1 MMTLSDIPEMLTAW
15 RAGELSLDDVYH
27 LCLNLFAAHRVEDVL
42 ALLPAEMRGQFEASL
57 ATEFDNEI
65 PADRYLFLES
75 GRGDNPNKVQ
85 IINEVR
91 AYLARLSQRK
101 ASADDSGAPCRLRGA
116 TAITYSIG
124 SEFAPD
130 DPFGREVIELTAA
143 GALNYSRRFHGR
155 VSTKVQTYSPA
166 RLTELLS
173 DLARTSFPAPP
184 QRGFQPGPGPATIAV
199 APSGASVSIDT
210 MFAEGIDGY
219 REFVEKLEDL
229 LTRLRK
235 DDPSLANDWGLA
247 TTNSGSGGE

>member
-1 MMTLSDIPEMLTAW
+1 MTLSDVPEMLDAW
-15 RAGELSLDDVYH
+15 RAGELSLDDVYYQ
-27 LCLNLFAAHRVEDVL
+27 CLNLFAVNRVEDVL
-42 ALLPAEMRGQFEASL
+42 SQLPAELRGQFETAL
-57 ATEFDNEI
+57 ATEFDNEV

-75 GRGDNPNKVQ
+75 GRGDNPNKVP

-91 AYLARLSQRK
+91 AYLARLSQQK

-130 DPFGREVIELTAA
+130 DPFGREVVELSAA
-143 GALNYSRRFHGR
+143 GGLTYSRRFHGH
-155 VSTKVQTYSPA
+155 VSTKVRTFSPA

-173 DLARTSFPAPP
+173 DLERTSFPAPP

-199 APSGASVSIDT
+199 APFGASVSIDT

-235 DDPSLANDWGLA
+235 DDPSLADDWGLSA
-247 TTNSGSGGE
+247 MGPGG